1 MKFYVY
7 NLEDNEHVAT
17 ISGSGNEACEAV
29 FDDRFGDDYGA
40 TYSPAFG
47 INGGLVRNA
56 KAREINADET

>member
-7 NLEDNEHVAT
+7 DPINMKHLAT
-17 ISGSGNEACEAV
+17 ITGSSVEACETA
-29 FDDRFGDDYGA
+29 FEDRFGDDYGA

-56 KAREINADET
+56 KAREIDANES